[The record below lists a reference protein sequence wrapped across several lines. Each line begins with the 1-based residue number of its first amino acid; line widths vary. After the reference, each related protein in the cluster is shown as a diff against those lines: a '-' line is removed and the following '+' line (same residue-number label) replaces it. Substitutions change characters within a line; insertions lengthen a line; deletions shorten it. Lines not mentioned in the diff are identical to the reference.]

1 MIDPLF
7 DWWILSHDPNYESS
21 YFQANSDDDFDGDSM
36 MTCDVAED
44 QEEFEEDDPTE
55 DEADES
61 GSNSMTESEPGHHE
75 NLSDKKRTTK
85 REKDSIRG
93 ISHAFTVKS
102 KGRTANCISNM
113 NIKPNN
119 PNINFLKNL

>member
-1 MIDPLF
+1 
-7 DWWILSHDPNYESS
+7 
-21 YFQANSDDDFDGDSM
+21 

-61 GSNSMTESEPGHHE
+61 DSNSVTESEAVHHE
-75 NLSDKKRTTK
+75 NRSDKKRTTK
-85 REKDSIRG
+85 KEKDAVRG

-102 KGRTANCISNM
+102 KARTPKCISNM